1 MVDQCAPRSCTL
13 RVILHYA
20 YDASPLTRI
29 TTKSSSPRPQV
40 ATCPLA
46 FSRTFPLKRGNW
58 KTVSNGVVAV
68 KLLKHILFQREKK
81 LKGKRKMADAQ
92 RLLGNDVVSVELP
105 APASWK
111 KLYLPKKGGTPK
123 KNEILFIAPT
133 GEHISNRRQLE
144 QYLKSHAGN
153 PPLSE
158 FDWGTGETPRR
169 SARISEKVKS
179 TPPSKES
186 EPPKKRAR
194 KSLATKKDK
203 EKTEGTKEV
212 EMHDATDEKKDEEL
226 KTEVGGES
234 IFKENGGKGSDET
247 KDEKKDEEQKI
258 EVGSDETIDEKTEKG
273 DGTENA
279 PNVEGKVEDKQLP
292 EKDENNEQREVID
305 GNGNPSDTKE
315 KIVEEQVAGTV
326 EKMQSEAGKISSDE
340 TKSAGTNDEK
350 KDEEQKTKVGIDETN
365 DEKIEKGD
373 GTENAPNVEGKIED
387 KQLPEKEENN
397 EQPGRID
404 GNGNGN
410 PSDVKEKN
418 VEEQLSGNKICSDET
433 KPVGTYGEAVDG
445 GEKRTISESSAG
457 KESGAQLNDTKS
469 DLGKESDVKEDG
481 MEIGKVNQAPPHH
494 PSPAAISC

>member
-1 MVDQCAPRSCTL
+1 RE
-13 RVILHYA
+13 
-20 YDASPLTRI
+20 
-29 TTKSSSPRPQV
+29 
-40 ATCPLA
+40 
-46 FSRTFPLKRGNW
+46 
-58 KTVSNGVVAV
+58 
-68 KLLKHILFQREKK
+68 REKYHYK
-81 LKGKRKMADAQ
+81 VRENMADAQ

-133 GEHISNRRQLE
+133 GEQISNRRQLE

-194 KSLATKKDK
+194 KSSATKKDK
-203 EKTEGTKEV
+203 EKTEGTEEV
-212 EMHDATDEKKDEEL
+212 EMHDADEKKDEQ
-226 KTEVGGES
+226 KTEVGVES
-234 IFKENGGKGSDET
+234 NSNENGGKGSDET
-247 KDEKKDEEQKI
+247 KDEKKDEEQKTK
-258 EVGSDETIDEKTEKG
+258 VGRDETNDEKTEKG
-273 DGTENA
+273 DGTENV

-292 EKDENNEQREVID
+292 EKDENNEQPGKTD
-305 GNGNPSDTKE
+305 SNGNPSDMKE
-315 KIVEEQVAGTV
+315 KIVEEHVAGTV
-326 EKMQSEAGKISSDE
+326 EKMQSEAGKTGTDE
-340 TKSAGTNDEK
+340 TKLAGTNDEK
-350 KDEEQKTKVGIDETN
+350 KDEEQKIKVGSEETN
-365 DEKIEKGD
+365 DEKTEKGD
-373 GTENAPNVEGKIED
+373 GAENAPNVEGKIKD
-387 KQLPEKEENN
+387 KQLPEKDENN

-404 GNGNGN
+404 GNGN
-410 PSDVKEKN
+410 PSDVKEN
-418 VEEQLSGNKICSDET
+418 IVQEQVSGTVEKIQPEAGKICTDET
-433 KPVGTYGEAVDG
+433 KPAGTNVDG
-445 GEKRTISESSAG
+445 GEKGAISESSAG
-457 KESGAQLNDTKS
+457 RESGAQVNVTKS